1 MALVCVATDEVGE
14 VVLVVEAL
22 DVVEDVRLIRLSVVG
37 CVGLCA
43 RTAISMSVSVAARA
57 SDVDMAKFCVS
68 RRSFT
73 NEV

>member
-1 MALVCVATDEVGE
+1 VATDEVE
-14 VVLVVEAL
+14 EAVLAGGAT
-22 DVVEDVRLIRLSVVG
+22 DVVEDVTLIRLSVVG

-57 SDVDMAKFCVS
+57 SGVDIVEFCVL

-73 NEV
+73 SEM

>member
-1 MALVCVATDEVGE
+1 VATDEVVE

-22 DVVEDVRLIRLSVVG
+22 DVVEDVTLIRLSVVG

-57 SDVDMAKFCVS
+57 SGVDIVEFCVL

-73 NEV
+73 SEV